1 MMEKYRMPTRLTLLP
16 LALALAMS
24 LGGCASTDLGAGA
37 HRTQPQPAPVAV
49 DPVPVRPAADA
60 APALGAPLETPAPEP
75 IVKRVEDDL
84 NPDRPIDLSAP
95 EAQLNLWARVRG
107 GLVMPDLEGGRVEK
121 WEAYYAKR
129 PDYVQR
135 MTERG
140 GRYLFHIVEEVQK
153 RNLPMELALLPFI
166 ESAFNPEAESR
177 VKASGMWQFMS
188 ATGKDFDLKQNLFR
202 DDRRSVLHST
212 RAALDYLAQLGRRYD
227 GDWHLALAAYNW
239 GMGNVD
245 RAIKRNAAKGL
256 PTDYPNLRMPT
267 ETADYVP
274 KLQAIKNIVM
284 RPEAYGLSLP
294 ELANHPYF
302 VSVSIERD
310 IDVELAARLA
320 GLTVDRFRQFNPQM
334 NKPVILAAATPT
346 LLLPFDNAG
355 QFVQSL
361 AEHRGPMAS
370 WTAWQVP
377 RTMKAAEAA
386 KHIGMDEASLREVNR
401 IPPRMLVKAGSTLL
415 VPRTAKRDHDV
426 SEHLAET
433 ATLALAAEAQRRTIT
448 HRARKGDTVASV
460 AKRYGVSAKQVAQWN
475 DVGVSAKF
483 AVGTQ
488 VTVQLP
494 PKKASSTRVAQ
505 GKKSKGSTKAT
516 GSTAAKAKSRPVK
529 RG

>member
-1 MMEKYRMPTRLTLLP
+1 MSPRFTLLALTL
-16 LALALAMS
+16 ALV
-24 LGGCASTDLGAGA
+24 GCAHVEPGGAGGTSA
-37 HRTQPQPAPVAV
+37 SRYWGQPLDGRGVEPPAPS
-49 DPVPVRPAADA
+49 A
-60 APALGAPLETPAPEP
+60 APAETARTVSAPLDVPAPEP
-75 IVKRVEDDL
+75 VVKRVEDDL
-84 NPDRPIDLSAP
+84 NPDQPLDLSAP
-95 EAQLNLWARVRG
+95 EAQLDLWARVRG
-107 GLVMPDLEGGRVEK
+107 GLALSDLDGPRVEK
-121 WEAYYAKR
+121 WESYYAKR

-188 ATGKDFDLKQNLFR
+188 ATGKDFDLKQNLVR

-256 PTDYPNLRMPT
+256 PTDYASLKMPN

-274 KLQAIKNIVM
+274 KLQAVKNIVL

-310 IDVELAARLA
+310 IDVDLAARLA
-320 GLTVDRFRQFNPQM
+320 GLTVERFRQFNPQM
-334 NKPVILAAATPT
+334 NKPVVLAAATPT
-346 LLLPFDNAG
+346 LLLPFDNANH
-355 QFVQSL
+355 FVQSL
-361 AEHRGPMAS
+361 AEHQGPMAS

-377 RTMKAAEAA
+377 RTMKPAEAA
-386 KHIGMDEASLREVNR
+386 QHIGMSEASLREVNR

-433 ATLALAAEAQRRTIT
+433 ATLALAAETRRRTLT
-448 HRARKGDTVASV
+448 HKARKGDTVASV
-460 AKRYGVSAKQVAQWN
+460 AKRYGVSAKQLAQWN
-475 DVGVSAKF
+475 DVGIGAKF
-483 AVGTQ
+483 AAGTAVQ
-488 VTVQLP
+488 VQLP

-505 GKKSKGSTKAT
+505 GKKGKGS
-516 GSTAAKAKSRPVK
+516 AKAASGTVVKAKARPVK